1 MLSVLLTSNMSC
13 IDGVFDDNVS
23 FIVNDDF
30 NDFRLS
36 LNDDFNDFRLFLIF
50 SNNSVVDADAHFKV
64 DNYLNRKFYGHNF
77 QSKPE
82 SNSNNSKPEILF
94 LAFSLMFYH
103 SFLKNNRELR
113 VKIFAFLTLTSVLNV
128 MKYFNHS
135 EGYDGIKIC
144 SQLHFFTYESIITCD
159 NVKTSCLHSDLFF
172 FNF

>member
-1 MLSVLLTSNMSC
+1 MSC
-13 IDGVFDDNVS
+13 IGTVFDANASCIVS
-23 FIVNDDF
+23 DDF
-30 NDFRLS
+30 NDFRS
-36 LNDDFNDFRLFLIF
+36 FLIF
-50 SNNSVVDADAHFKV
+50 SNNSVVNVDAHFKV

-94 LAFSLMFYH
+94 LVFSLMFYH

-113 VKIFAFLTLTSVLNV
+113 VKIFTFLTLTSVLNV

-135 EGYDGIKIC
+135 EVYDGIKIC

-159 NVKTSCLHSDLFF
+159 NVETSCLHSDLVFF

>member
-1 MLSVLLTSNMSC
+1 MFLTSDMSC
-13 IDGVFDDNVS
+13 IGTVFDANASCIVS
-23 FIVNDDF
+23 DDF
-30 NDFRLS
+30 NDFRS
-36 LNDDFNDFRLFLIF
+36 FLIF
-50 SNNSVVDADAHFKV
+50 SNNSVVNVDVHFKV
-64 DNYLNRKFYGHNF
+64 DNYLNRKFYGHSF

-94 LAFSLMFYH
+94 LVFSLMFYH

-113 VKIFAFLTLTSVLNV
+113 VKIFTFLTLTSVLNV

-135 EGYDGIKIC
+135 EVYDGIKIC

-159 NVKTSCLHSDLFF
+159 NVETSCLHSDLVFF